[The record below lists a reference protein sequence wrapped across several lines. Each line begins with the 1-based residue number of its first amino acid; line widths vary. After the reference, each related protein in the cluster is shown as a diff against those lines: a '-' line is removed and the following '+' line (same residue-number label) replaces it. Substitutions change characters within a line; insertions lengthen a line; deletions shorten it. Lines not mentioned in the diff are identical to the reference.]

1 VDDNSVH
8 GGVSFGGFS
17 IVSAALSEGDGSP
30 GTETSMRSFFMHTVE
45 APPRHV
51 AASAHE
57 GRVHGGNFM
66 PIMLDGGVGLGKKPA
81 NNVDA
86 STSAPRYWKI
96 LEKPFGSAQR
106 SWL

>member
-8 GGVSFGGFS
+8 GGASFGGFS

-30 GTETSMRSFFMHTVE
+30 VTETSMRSFFMHTVE
-45 APPRHV
+45 APRHV

-81 NNVDA
+81 NNADA
-86 STSAPRYWKI
+86 STSAPRYWKNM
-96 LEKPFGSAQR
+96 EKAYGSAQR
-106 SWL
+106 NWL